1 MLLVSGEYKEIV
13 MSLIVFSEGELGK
26 GLVSLVD
33 VVIKK
38 KRKMKL

>member
-13 MSLIVFSEGELGK
+13 MILIVFSEGELGK

-38 KRKMKL
+38 KKKMKL